1 MPFLNSARSSE
12 KWKRMSWTD
21 SKTEWDE
28 FVRMLSPGPGEKI
41 LDVGAG
47 KGTAAGRVL
56 DVSKGALVYAVD
68 PNEKRVTKMQTGF
81 PMLRASVAGAERLPF
96 ADSDFDKAYTV
107 MAMHHYGDIDRALG
121 EIARVLKHGGTFVIL
136 EMEPGSLMG
145 RVFRFFGRIGGE
157 HMTVMRE
164 DQLLSKLKARDDFRV
179 SNSTKLGAKY
189 LVQLTRV

>member
-1 MPFLNSARSSE
+1 
-12 KWKRMSWTD
+12 MSWTD
-21 SKTEWDE
+21 SKAEWDE

-47 KGTAAGRVL
+47 KGVVAGRVL
-56 DVSKGALVYAVD
+56 DASKGALVHAVD
-68 PNEKRVTKMQTGF
+68 PNEKRVAKMQSDF
-81 PMLRASVAGAERLPF
+81 PGLRASVAGAEKLPF
-96 ADSDFDKAYTV
+96 ADSDFDKAYTT
-107 MAMHHYGDIDRALG
+107 MAMHHYANIDGALS

-145 RVFRFFGRIGGE
+145 RIFRLFGKIGGE

-164 DQLLSKLKARDDFRV
+164 DQLLAKLKARGDYRV

-189 LVQLTRV
+189 LIELTRV